1 MAIRTLRLDGDDIL
15 KKKSREVQQFDD
27 KLHRLLEDMAETM
40 VLHNGVGLAG
50 VQVGHLRRV
59 FIIDVG
65 DGVIEFINPEI
76 LETAREKSM
85 VEGCLSYPGE
95 WGLVRRPTWVK
106 VKAQDRNGQW
116 FELEGEGLLAQ
127 AICHE
132 NDHLNGEVFLDKTEK
147 MLTEEEVQRLR
158 EKD

>member
-1 MAIRTLRLDGDDIL
+1 MAILILRLDGDEIL
-15 KKKSREVQQFDD
+15 KKKSREINQFN
-27 KLHRLLEDMAETM
+27 HRLHELLDDMAETM
-40 VLHNGVGLAG
+40 AKHNGVGLAG

-65 DGVIEFINPEI
+65 DGVVEFINPEI
-76 LETAREKSM
+76 LETCGEKSM

-95 WGLVRRPTWVK
+95 WGMVRRPTWIK

-132 NDHLNGEVFLDKTEK
+132 NDHLNGEVFLDKSER
-147 MLTEEEVQRLR
+147 MLTEDEVQKLQK
-158 EKD
+158 ED